1 VDEAEVSEWFDEYLD
16 VFAACG
22 RGERQVDSLLAYY
35 GVPLLFSGNDG
46 HFALTSDEQV
56 SAAVQR
62 QVDGMLADHYDRSE
76 VLGFHITLLNSACA
90 LYQGR
95 FSRRRRDGS
104 EIRQLAVTYVITA
117 GPHGRRISVLAY
129 TAPEHPDGAVDRG
142 STQLDLVPMSSMADS
157 PRRHDRL
164 VAARRLTPALRS
176 RSSKGPRTRAVDRA
190 GAGAGRA
197 AHG

>member
-142 STQLDLVPMSSMADS
+142 STQLDLVPMSSMS
-157 PRRHDRL
+157 RQPPTTRQTCGS
-164 VAARRLTPALRS
+164 AAPHAS
-176 RSSKGPRTRAVDRA
+176 AKESI
-190 GAGAGRA
+190 
-197 AHG
+197 